1 MHRTDE
7 HILRRLSVNLNM
19 QLYQYDWDKRED
31 FEWELTII
39 DDERD
44 VRNLR
49 VFNLYVVHYENL
61 RRQLPH

>member
-1 MHRTDE
+1 M
-7 HILRRLSVNLNM
+7 
-19 QLYQYDWDKRED
+19 YQYDWDKRED

>member
-19 QLYQYDWDKRED
+19 QLYQYDWDKSED

-44 VRNLR
+44 MRNLR